1 MTPKE
6 KADAL
11 YTSASTQ
18 HGLEKA
24 KIEALNTAVTVKTLA
39 PIELKNY
46 WENVINNLT
55 KKK

>member
-6 KADAL
+6 KAEAL
-11 YTSASTQ
+11 YVSARTQ

-46 WENVINNLT
+46 WENVIDNLT